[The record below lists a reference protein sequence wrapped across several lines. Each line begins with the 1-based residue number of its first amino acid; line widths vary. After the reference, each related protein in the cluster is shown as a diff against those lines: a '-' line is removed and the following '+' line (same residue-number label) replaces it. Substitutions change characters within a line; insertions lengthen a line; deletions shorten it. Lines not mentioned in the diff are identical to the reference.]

1 MSPFRRRISV
11 ALLALALAL
20 VASPPVSDAAA
31 ANREEESTSGWMWPV
46 AGQRSVIAP
55 FRAPAHEYGPGH
67 RGMDVRTSPGA
78 QLMAPTDGVVAFRGI
93 VVDRPLLT
101 VETDDGY
108 VLTFEPVESTHA
120 PGDRVRSGAVL
131 GVVASGGHS
140 TAGSMHV
147 GVRLNGDYLN
157 PLPLFGNVPRAILLP
172 CC

>member
-1 MSPFRRRISV
+1 MNLFRRRITI
-11 ALLALALAL
+11 ALLTLAL
-20 VASPPVSDAAA
+20 VASLPVSDVAA

-67 RGMDVRTSPGA
+67 RGMDIRASPGA
-78 QLMAPTDGVVAFRGI
+78 QLLAPTDGVVAFRGT

-108 VLTFEPVESTHA
+108 VLTFEPVDSTHA
-120 PGDRVRSGAVL
+120 PGDRVSSGAVL

-140 TAGSMHV
+140 SAGSMHV
-147 GVRLNGDYLN
+147 GVRVNGDYLN
-157 PLPLFGNVPRAILLP
+157 PLPLFATLPRAILLP